1 MKPITSMLAAIS
13 LAAAAAGGGVLAAEP
28 APVAAPAP
36 PLPYG
41 TPITLEQ
48 ARAVVAAAEAE
59 AKKRGVAISVAVVDT
74 GGYMVLAER
83 MTGVSEASSE
93 TVFLKAKSAVIW
105 QRPTSTWL
113 PAIAASN
120 GAQLNYPHVW
130 PGAGGEVVVAGGRT
144 IGGVGVGGGA
154 AEGEIAK
161 IAAAALR

>member
-1 MKPITSMLAAIS
+1 MKPIISMLAAVS
-13 LAAAAAGGGVLAAEP
+13 LAAAAGEALAAEP
-28 APVAAPAP
+28 APAVAPP

-41 TPITLEQ
+41 APITLEQ
-48 ARAVVAAAEAE
+48 ARLVVAAAEAE

-105 QRPTSTWL
+105 QRPTATWL

-120 GAQLNYPHVW
+120 GAQLAFPHVW
-130 PGAGGEVVVAGGRT
+130 PGAGGEVIVAGGRT
-144 IGGVGVGGGA
+144 IGGLGVGGGA
-154 AEGEIAK
+154 GEGEIAK
-161 IAAAALR
+161 IAADALR